1 MAGQNSDCIQ
11 SNEKKKGV
19 LLTHIT
25 VVVLKCSPQISLPL
39 LLTAYKIVLRYFGVH
54 PSPKMLPS
62 GSHRSPSD
70 YWYASTT
77 PHPNCGTILLIFI
90 QLKSVRMSPTNM
102 FPNSF
107 FCFSFEAMAFHSLL
121 IESHQLAPSF
131 PSAGAYNIHNTQNA
145 IHNIIVLLI
154 YISLL
159 RMFFGII
166 EWTFNVG
173 LSL

>member
-1 MAGQNSDCIQ
+1 M
-11 SNEKKKGV
+11 V
-19 LLTHIT
+19 LG
-25 VVVLKCSPQISLPL
+25 C
-39 LLTAYKIVLRYFGVH
+39 FGVH
-54 PSPKMLPS
+54 PSPKTRRGLPS

-77 PHPNCGTILLIFI
+77 TTPHPNCGTILLIFI
-90 QLKSVRMSPTNM
+90 QLESVRMFPTNM

-121 IESHQLAPSF
+121 IESHQSSPSF
-131 PSAGAYNIHNTQNA
+131 PSAAAYNNIHNTQNT

-159 RMFFGII
+159 RMFFAII

-173 LSL
+173 PSLYYQILKSRMKELNRGLTFAPPYNRFLWN